1 MEKKKNNAV
10 EKAENAQVINK
21 KQNTKKSDK
30 KDMSNSP
37 AQQKQAKNKSAN
49 AQKQQQKA
57 EKQKIKEQKKAEK
70 QKIKEQKKAEKR
82 KIKEQKKLERERINA
97 EKQKVQAQK
106 RIELAKIKAHK
117 KAEKQKA
124 RATFLREKNRRK
136 LERKQEKDRLKQ
148 ERLAR
153 KQALKQESKKQR
165 QARIDSEKKA
175 RREQKMQKR
184 QEKLAR
190 RKEKQ
195 KRRDKNKG
203 YGGWLAAVIS
213 LGVATLVLASVLT
226 FTLLMPTTTDNLME
240 LSYQKSFYDTVEQ
253 VDNIDLNLSKA
264 LASKDAS
271 AVEQYLIDASINSE
285 LAENDI
291 QQLPLHDESK
301 YYTTKLIN
309 QIGDFSKYL
318 VKKIINGENLTSVDK
333 QNLQS
338 LYNANLEL
346 KNALQQMMQETNG
359 NYSFSNLLKA
369 NSDDAIIKGFTKLQN
384 LSVEYPELI
393 YDGPFSDGQDQRV
406 IKGLSKNEVSFETA
420 KENFLK
426 IFKGYNF
433 DSISEAGI
441 TDGDIVCYNVQ
452 ATLNDNLLYAQ
463 LSKNDGKLIMFS
475 YSGSCESVVVDE
487 DTAIENATQFLSNMG
502 LENMQEVWMNLSNN
516 VYTFNFA
523 KKQNG
528 IILYPDLV
536 KVRVCAQTGMVIG
549 IEAKSYYT
557 NHTNRSIVGASLSQS
572 QARKNVF
579 DDMQIKGARLVVV
592 PVGNTGE
599 KLCYEFFGE
608 FDGQTYY
615 VYIDANSG
623 RQVEMF
629 KVVEG
634 TEGTYLM

>member
-10 EKAENAQVINK
+10 EKAEKAKLVNKSQKNK
-21 KQNTKKSDK
+21 KATK

-37 AQQKQAKNKSAN
+37 SKENNSNEKQEMSKKEQLK
-49 AQKQQQKA
+49 AQKHQRKM
-57 EKQKIKEQKKAEK
+57 ELKKQKEQKRR
-70 QKIKEQKKAEKR
+70 KR
-82 KIKEQKKLERERINA
+82 LEIKEQKKLERERIRA
-97 EKQKVQAQK
+97 EKQKENAQK

-124 RATFLREKNRRK
+124 KATLLRDKKR
-136 LERKQEKDRLKQ
+136 RKQERKEKREALKKERLEKRQMLKSQTKQ
-148 ERLAR
+148 EKRER
-153 KQALKQESKKQR
+153 KDAER
-165 QARIDSEKKA
+165 KA
-175 RREQKMQKR
+175 RRQAKLQKR
-184 QEKLAR
+184 QER
-190 RKEKQ
+190 NQRKKERQ

-226 FTLLMPTTTDNLME
+226 FSLLMPTTTDNLME

-264 LASKDAS
+264 LASKDAI
-271 AVEQYLIDASINSE
+271 AVEQYLIDAAINSE

-309 QIGDFSKYL
+309 QIGDYSKYL
-318 VKKIINGENLTSVDK
+318 VNKLINGENLTSVDK
-333 QNLQS
+333 QNLES

-346 KNALQQMMQETNG
+346 KNALQEMMKQANG
-359 NYSFSNLLKA
+359 NYSFSSLAKA
-369 NSDDAIIKGFTKLQN
+369 KSDDKIIQGFTKLQN

-406 IKGLSKNEVSFETA
+406 IKGLSKEEVTFDIA
-420 KENFLK
+420 KENFVK
-426 IFKGYNF
+426 IFKGYDLKNIK
-433 DSISEAGI
+433 SAGQ
-441 TDGDIVCYNVQ
+441 TEGDIVCYNIQ
-452 ATLNDNLLYAQ
+452 AEVDDSLLYAQ
-463 LSKNDGKLIMFS
+463 ISKNDGKLIMFS
-475 YSGSCESVVVDE
+475 MAGSCESTIVDE
-487 DTAIENATQFLSNMG
+487 DTAIENASQFLSNMG
-502 LENMQEVWMNLSNN
+502 LKDMQEVWMNLSNN

-523 KKQNG
+523 KTQNG

-536 KVRVCAQTGMVIG
+536 KVRVCAETGKVIG

-557 NHTNRSIVGASLSQS
+557 NHTNRSISGASLSQS
-572 QARKNVF
+572 KARQSVF

-592 PVGNTGE
+592 PVGNTSE

-608 FDGQTYY
+608 FDGQAYY
-615 VYIDANSG
+615 VYIDAVNG
-623 RQVEMF
+623 RQVQMF

-634 TEGTYLM
+634 TEGTLLM

>member
-1 MEKKKNNAV
+1 
-10 EKAENAQVINK
+10 
-21 KQNTKKSDK
+21 
-30 KDMSNSP
+30 MSNSP
-37 AQQKQAKNKSAN
+37 SQENKSN
-49 AQKQQQKA
+49 EKQQMSKKEQLKAQKHQRKM
-57 EKQKIKEQKKAEK
+57 ELKKQKEQKRR
-70 QKIKEQKKAEKR
+70 KR
-82 KIKEQKKLERERINA
+82 LELKEQKKLEREKVRA
-97 EKQKVQAQK
+97 EKQKANAQK

-124 RATFLREKNRRK
+124 KMTLLRDKQR
-136 LERKQEKDRLKQ
+136 RKQERKEKREALKKERLEKRQMLKSQTKQEKRERKDAERKARRQAKLQKKQ
-148 ERLAR
+148 ERNQR
-153 KQALKQESKKQR
+153 KKER
-165 QARIDSEKKA
+165 
-175 RREQKMQKR
+175 QKR
-184 QEKLAR
+184 K
-190 RKEKQ
+190 
-195 KRRDKNKG
+195 DKNKG

-226 FTLLMPTTTDNLME
+226 FSLLMPTTTDNLME

-264 LASKDAS
+264 LASKDAL
-271 AVEQYLIDASINSE
+271 AVEKYLIDTAINSE

-309 QIGDFSKYL
+309 QIGDYSKYL
-318 VKKIINGENLTSVDK
+318 VNKLINGENLTSVDK

-338 LYNANLEL
+338 LYSANLDL
-346 KNALQQMMQETNG
+346 KNALQQMMKETNG
-359 NYSFSNLLKA
+359 NYSFSSLAKA
-369 NSDDAIIKGFTKLQN
+369 KSGDKLIEGFTKLQN
-384 LSVEYPELI
+384 LSAEYPELI
-393 YDGPFSDGQDQRV
+393 YDGPFSDGQDQRA
-406 IKGLSKNEVSFETA
+406 IKGLSKEEVTFDIA
-420 KENFLK
+420 KENFVK
-426 IFKGYNF
+426 IFKGYDLNNIK
-433 DSISEAGI
+433 SSGE
-441 TDGDIVCYNVQ
+441 TDGDIVCYNIQ
-452 ATLNDNLLYAQ
+452 AEVGDSLLYAQ
-463 LSKNDGKLIMFS
+463 ISKNDGKLIMFS
-475 YSGSCESVVVDE
+475 MAGSCESAIVDE
-487 DTAIENATQFLSNMG
+487 DTAIENAIQFLSNMG
-502 LENMQEVWMNLSNN
+502 LKDMQEVWMNLSNN

-523 KKQNG
+523 KTQNG

-536 KVRVCAQTGMVIG
+536 KVRVCAETGKVIG

-557 NHTNRSIVGASLSQS
+557 NHTTRSISGASLSQS
-572 QARKNVF
+572 QAKKSVF

-592 PVGNTGE
+592 PVGNTSE

>member
-1 MEKKKNNAV
+1 MEKKKNNAEKKA
-10 EKAENAQVINK
+10 EKAKLVNKSQKNK
-21 KQNTKKSDK
+21 KANK

-37 AQQKQAKNKSAN
+37 SQENKTNERQQMSNKEQLK
-49 AQKQQQKA
+49 AQKHQRKM
-57 EKQKIKEQKKAEK
+57 ELKKQKEQKRR
-70 QKIKEQKKAEKR
+70 KR
-82 KIKEQKKLERERINA
+82 LEIKEQKKLEREKVRA
-97 EKQKVQAQK
+97 EKQKANAQK

-124 RATFLREKNRRK
+124 KMTLLRDKQRRK
-136 LERKQEKDRLKQ
+136 QERKEKREALKKERLEKRQMLKSQTKQEKRERKDAERKARRQAKLQKTQERKQRKR
-148 ERLAR
+148 ER
-153 KQALKQESKKQR
+153 
-165 QARIDSEKKA
+165 
-175 RREQKMQKR
+175 
-184 QEKLAR
+184 
-190 RKEKQ
+190 Q
-195 KRRDKNKG
+195 KRRDENKG

-226 FTLLMPTTTDNLME
+226 FSLLMPTTTDNLME

-264 LASKDAS
+264 LASKDAM
-271 AVEQYLIDASINSE
+271 AVEQYLIDTAINSE

-309 QIGDFSKYL
+309 QIGDYSKYL
-318 VKKIINGENLTSVDK
+318 VNKLINGQPLTSVDK

-338 LYNANLEL
+338 LYSANLEL
-346 KNALQQMMQETNG
+346 KNALQQMMKETNG
-359 NYSFSNLLKA
+359 NYSFSSLAKA
-369 NSDDAIIKGFTKLQN
+369 KSGDILIEGFTKLQN

-393 YDGPFSDGQDQRV
+393 YDGPFSDGQDQRA
-406 IKGLSKNEVSFETA
+406 IKGLSKEQVTFDIA
-420 KENFLK
+420 KENFIK
-426 IFKGYNF
+426 IFKGYDLKNIK
-433 DSISEAGI
+433 SSGQ
-441 TDGDIVCYNVQ
+441 TDGDIVCYNIQ
-452 ATLNDNLLYAQ
+452 AEVDDSLLYAQ
-463 LSKNDGKLIMFS
+463 ISKNDGKLIMFS
-475 YSGSCESVVVDE
+475 MAGSCESAIVDE
-487 DTAIENATQFLSNMG
+487 DTAIENAEQFLSNMG
-502 LENMQEVWMNLSNN
+502 LTDMQEVWMNISNN

-523 KKQNG
+523 KTQNG

-536 KVRVCAQTGMVIG
+536 KVRVCAETGKVIG

-557 NHTNRSIVGASLSQS
+557 NHTTRSLSSASLSQS
-572 QARKNVF
+572 QAKKSVF

-592 PVGNTGE
+592 PVGNTSE

-615 VYIDANSG
+615 VYIDANNG

-634 TEGTYLM
+634 TEGAYLM